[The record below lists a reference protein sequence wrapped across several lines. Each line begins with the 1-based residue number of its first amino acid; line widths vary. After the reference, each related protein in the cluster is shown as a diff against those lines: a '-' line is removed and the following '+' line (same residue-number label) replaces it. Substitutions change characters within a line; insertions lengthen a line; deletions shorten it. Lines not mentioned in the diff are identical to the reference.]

1 MAQSKELFARRE
13 KRNRYSLKKALGG
26 KLRLTVFRSNLNIH
40 AQLIDDSKGHTVVSA
55 STLEKDI
62 KAQLKSTAN
71 VDAAK
76 LIGKIIAERASKLQV
91 STAVFDR
98 GGYRFH
104 GRVKAV
110 CESARENG
118 LKI

>member
-1 MAQSKELFARRE
+1 MAQTKELFARRE
-13 KRNRYSLKKALGG
+13 KRTRFSLKKAANG
-26 KLRLTVFRSNLNIH
+26 KLRLSVFRSNMNIH
-40 AQLIDDSKGHTVVSA
+40 AQLIDDAKGHTVVSA

-71 VDAAK
+71 VAAAQ
-76 LIGKIIAERASKLQV
+76 LIGKTLAERAKKLKV

-98 GGYRFH
+98 GGYRYH

-118 LKI
+118 LEI